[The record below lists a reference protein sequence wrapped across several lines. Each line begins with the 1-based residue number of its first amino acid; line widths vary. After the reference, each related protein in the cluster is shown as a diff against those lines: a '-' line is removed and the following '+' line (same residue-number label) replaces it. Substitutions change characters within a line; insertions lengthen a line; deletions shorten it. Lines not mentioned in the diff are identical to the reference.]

1 MIDKIFTHADALAS
15 LFPGAI
21 WSLQGDNLIFEEE
34 TDSSGN
40 KTGNLI
46 ASNFNWSETN
56 PQPIPTQAQLGAEVA
71 RLQTEYN
78 SKEYQRQRRVEYPP
92 LADLADALYWQ
103 SQGDESKMTA
113 YLAAVDAVKAKYPKG
128 AM

>member
-1 MIDKIFTHADALAS
+1 MIDKTFTHADALAS

-34 TDSSGN
+34 IDSSGN

-46 ASNFNWSETN
+46 ASNFSWSETN
-56 PQPIPTQAQLGAEVA
+56 PQPQPNKMQLDTEVA
-71 RLQTEYN
+71 RLQEEY
-78 SKEYQRQRRVEYPP
+78 STKEYQRQRRVEYPP

-113 YLAAVDAVKAKYPKG
+113 YLAAVDAVKVKYPKG